1 MGIFTN
7 FNSEEDKMSVGELFA
22 GIGGICLAFRQA
34 GFDIGWA
41 NELDK
46 KAYLTY
52 SKNFNNYAVN
62 EDMRKV
68 NPIDLR
74 SVDVLAGGF
83 PCQSFSI
90 AGYQKGFNDE
100 RGNLFFDILNFID
113 VLRPPVIFLE
123 NVKNLLSH
131 DCGRTFKIIQGE
143 LSNAGYYIKY
153 KVMNTA
159 EYSDVPQNR
168 ERLYIVCFGYK
179 EHYLKFK
186 FPKPVKKTKSIRSL
200 LDSNVSEEFSYK
212 NSRYYDKLK
221 DAMKN
226 PDTLYQWRRTYV
238 RENKKCLCPTLTA
251 NMGTGGHNVP
261 LVLDGDDIRK
271 LTPRECARF
280 QGFPDSF
287 VLPKELP
294 NPELYKQIGN
304 SVSVPVVK
312 AIAKNILA
320 VFE

>member
-1 MGIFTN
+1 MN
-7 FNSEEDKMSVGELFA
+7 VGELFA
-22 GIGGICLAFRQA
+22 GIGGIGLAFKQA

-52 SKNFNNYAVN
+52 SNNFNNYAVN

-68 NPIDLR
+68 NPIDLGP
-74 SVDVLAGGF
+74 VDVLAGGF

-90 AGYQKGFNDE
+90 AGYQKGFNDD
-100 RGNLFFDILNFID
+100 RGNLFFDILSFVD
-113 VLRPPVIFLE
+113 VLQPPVIFLE

-143 LSNAGYYIKY
+143 LSNAGYYIKH

-168 ERLYIVCFGYK
+168 ERLYIICFGYK

-238 RENKKCLCPTLTA
+238 RENKKDLCPTLTA

-294 NPELYKQIGN
+294 NSELYKQIGN

>member
-1 MGIFTN
+1 MN
-7 FNSEEDKMSVGELFA
+7 VGELFA
-22 GIGGICLAFRQA
+22 GIGGIGLAFKQA

-143 LSNAGYYIKY
+143 LSNAGYYIKH

-168 ERLYIVCFGYK
+168 ERLYIVCFGHK

-186 FPKPVKKTKSIRSL
+186 FPKPVKKTKSIRRL
-200 LDSNVSEEFSYK
+200 LDSNVPEEFSYK

-238 RENKKCLCPTLTA
+238 RENKKGLCPTLTA

-294 NPELYKQIGN
+294 NSELYKQIGN

-312 AIAKNILA
+312 EIAKNILA

>member
-1 MGIFTN
+1 MN
-7 FNSEEDKMSVGELFA
+7 VGELFA
-22 GIGGICLAFRQA
+22 GIGGIGLAFKQA

-90 AGYQKGFNDE
+90 AGHHKGFNDE

-113 VLRPPVIFLE
+113 VLQPTVIFLE
-123 NVKNLLSH
+123 NVKNLLTH

-143 LSNAGYYIKY
+143 LVSAGYYIKY

-168 ERLYIVCFGYK
+168 ERLYIVCFGHK

-200 LDSNVSEEFSYK
+200 LDSNISEEFSYK

-221 DAMKN
+221 DVMKN

-238 RENKKCLCPTLTA
+238 RENKKGLCPTLTA

-261 LVLDGDDIRK
+261 LVLDGDGIRK

-294 NPELYKQIGN
+294 NSELYKQIGN
-304 SVSVPVVK
+304 SVSVPIVK

>member
-1 MGIFTN
+1 MN
-7 FNSEEDKMSVGELFA
+7 VGELFA
-22 GIGGICLAFRQA
+22 GIGGIGLAFKQA

-62 EDMRKV
+62 KDMRKV

-123 NVKNLLSH
+123 NVKNLLTH

-143 LSNAGYYIKY
+143 LSTAGYYIKH

-221 DAMKN
+221 DTMKN

-238 RENKKCLCPTLTA
+238 RENKKGLCPTLTA

-261 LVLDGDDIRK
+261 LLLDGDDIRK

-294 NPELYKQIGN
+294 NSELYKQIGN

>member
-1 MGIFTN
+1 MN
-7 FNSEEDKMSVGELFA
+7 VGELFA
-22 GIGGICLAFRQA
+22 GIGGIGLAFKQA

-100 RGNLFFDILNFID
+100 RGNLFFDILNFVD
-113 VLRPPVIFLE
+113 VLRPQVIFLE

-143 LSNAGYYIKY
+143 LSNAGYYIKH
-153 KVMNTA
+153 KVINTA
-159 EYSDVPQNR
+159 EYSDIPQNR

-221 DAMKN
+221 DAIKN
-226 PDTLYQWRRTYV
+226 PNTLYQWRRTYV
-238 RENKKCLCPTLTA
+238 RENKKRLCPTLTA

-261 LVLDGDDIRK
+261 LVLDGNDIRK

-294 NPELYKQIGN
+294 NSELYKQIGN

>member
-1 MGIFTN
+1 MT
-7 FNSEEDKMSVGELFA
+7 VGELFA
-22 GIGGICLAFRQA
+22 GIGGIGLAFKQA

-90 AGYQKGFNDE
+90 AGYQKVFNDE

-123 NVKNLLSH
+123 NVKNLLTH

-143 LSNAGYYIKY
+143 LSTAGYYIKH

-221 DAMKN
+221 DTMKN

-238 RENKKCLCPTLTA
+238 RENKKGLCPTLTA

-294 NPELYKQIGN
+294 NSELYKQIGN

>member
-1 MGIFTN
+1 MN
-7 FNSEEDKMSVGELFA
+7 VGVLFA
-22 GIGGICLAFRQA
+22 GIGGIGLAFKQA

-74 SVDVLAGGF
+74 PVDVLAGGF

-113 VLRPPVIFLE
+113 MLRPPVIFLE

-131 DCGRTFKIIQGE
+131 DCCRTFKIIQGE
-143 LSNAGYYIKY
+143 LSNAGYYIKH

-186 FPKPVKKTKSIRSL
+186 FPKPVKKTKSIRGL

-221 DAMKN
+221 VAMKN

-238 RENKKCLCPTLTA
+238 RENKKGLCPTLTA

-294 NPELYKQIGN
+294 NSELYKQIGN
-304 SVSVPVVK
+304 SISVPVVK

>member
-1 MGIFTN
+1 MN
-7 FNSEEDKMSVGELFA
+7 VGELFA
-22 GIGGICLAFRQA
+22 GIGGIGLAFKKA

-100 RGNLFFDILNFID
+100 RGNLFFDILNFVD

-123 NVKNLLSH
+123 NVKNLLTH

-143 LSNAGYYIKY
+143 LSNAGYYIKH
-153 KVMNTA
+153 KVMNTV

-168 ERLYIVCFGYK
+168 ERLYIVCFGHK

-200 LDSNVSEEFSYK
+200 LDSNVPEEFSYK

-238 RENKKCLCPTLTA
+238 RENKKGLCPTLTA

-261 LVLDGDDIRK
+261 LVLDDDDIRK

-294 NPELYKQIGN
+294 NSELYKQIGN

>member
-1 MGIFTN
+1 MN
-7 FNSEEDKMSVGELFA
+7 VGELFA
-22 GIGGICLAFRQA
+22 GIGGIGLAFKQA

-41 NELDK
+41 NEIDK

-68 NPIDLR
+68 NPIDFGPI
-74 SVDVLAGGF
+74 DVLAGGF

-90 AGYQKGFNDE
+90 AGYQKGFNDD
-100 RGNLFFDILNFID
+100 RGNLFFDILNFVN
-113 VLRPPVIFLE
+113 VLQPPVIFLE
-123 NVKNLLSH
+123 NVKNLLTH

-143 LSNAGYYIKY
+143 LSKAGYYIKH

-168 ERLYIVCFGYK
+168 ERLYIVCFGHK

-186 FPKPVKKTKSIRSL
+186 FPKPIKKTKSIRSL

-221 DAMKN
+221 DVMKN
-226 PDTLYQWRRTYV
+226 PDTLYQWRRTYA
-238 RENKKCLCPTLTA
+238 RENKKGLCPTLTA

-294 NPELYKQIGN
+294 NSELYKQIGN
-304 SVSVPVVK
+304 SVSIPVVK
-312 AIAKNILA
+312 AIAKNIFA
-320 VFE
+320 VFKQ

>member
-1 MGIFTN
+1 MN
-7 FNSEEDKMSVGELFA
+7 VGELFA
-22 GIGGICLAFRQA
+22 GIGGIGLAFKQA

-52 SKNFNNYAVN
+52 SKNFNTYAVN

-143 LSNAGYYIKY
+143 LSNAGYYIKH

-186 FPKPVKKTKSIRSL
+186 FPKPVKKTNSIRSL

-238 RENKKCLCPTLTA
+238 RENKKRLCPTLTA

-294 NPELYKQIGN
+294 NSELYKQIGN

-320 VFE
+320 VF

>member
-1 MGIFTN
+1 MN
-7 FNSEEDKMSVGELFA
+7 VGELFA
-22 GIGGICLAFRQA
+22 GIGGIGLAFKQA

-123 NVKNLLSH
+123 NVKNLLTH

-143 LSNAGYYIKY
+143 LSTAGYYIKH

-238 RENKKCLCPTLTA
+238 RENKKGLCPTLTA

-261 LVLDGDDIRK
+261 LLLDGDDIRK

-294 NPELYKQIGN
+294 NSELYKQIGN

-312 AIAKNILA
+312 EIAKNILA

>member
-1 MGIFTN
+1 MN
-7 FNSEEDKMSVGELFA
+7 VGELFA
-22 GIGGICLAFRQA
+22 GIGGIGLAFKQA

-100 RGNLFFDILNFID
+100 RGNLFFDILNFVD
-113 VLRPPVIFLE
+113 VLRPQVIFLE

-143 LSNAGYYIKY
+143 LSNAGYYIKH

-159 EYSDVPQNR
+159 EYSDIPQNR
-168 ERLYIVCFGYK
+168 ERLYIVCFGHK

-238 RENKKCLCPTLTA
+238 RENKKGLCPTLTA

-294 NPELYKQIGN
+294 NSELYKQIGN
-304 SVSVPVVK
+304 SISVPVVK

>member
-1 MGIFTN
+1 MN
-7 FNSEEDKMSVGELFA
+7 VGELFA
-22 GIGGICLAFRQA
+22 GIGGIGLAFKQA

-123 NVKNLLSH
+123 NVKNLLTH

-143 LSNAGYYIKY
+143 LSTAGYYIKH

-221 DAMKN
+221 DTMKN

-238 RENKKCLCPTLTA
+238 RENKKGLCPTLTA

-261 LVLDGDDIRK
+261 LLLDGDDIRK

-294 NPELYKQIGN
+294 NSELYKQIGN

>member
-1 MGIFTN
+1 MN
-7 FNSEEDKMSVGELFA
+7 VGELFA
-22 GIGGICLAFRQA
+22 GIGGIGLAFKQA

-62 EDMRKV
+62 KDMRKV

-123 NVKNLLSH
+123 NVKNLLTH

-143 LSNAGYYIKY
+143 LSNAGYYIKH

-221 DAMKN
+221 DTMKN

-238 RENKKCLCPTLTA
+238 RENKKGLCPTLTA

-261 LVLDGDDIRK
+261 LLLDGDDIRK

-294 NPELYKQIGN
+294 NSELYKQIGN

>member
-1 MGIFTN
+1 MN
-7 FNSEEDKMSVGELFA
+7 VGELFA
-22 GIGGICLAFRQA
+22 GIGGIGLAFKQA

-123 NVKNLLSH
+123 NVKNLLTH

-143 LSNAGYYIKY
+143 LSTAGYYIKH

-179 EHYLKFK
+179 EHY
-186 FPKPVKKTKSIRSL
+186 RHSL
-200 LDSNVSEEFSYK
+200 SMAQNICKREQKRF
-212 NSRYYDKLK
+212 
-221 DAMKN
+221 MPH
-226 PDTLYQWRRTYV
+226 PD
-238 RENKKCLCPTLTA
+238 
-251 NMGTGGHNVP
+251 G
-261 LVLDGDDIRK
+261 
-271 LTPRECARF
+271 
-280 QGFPDSF
+280 
-287 VLPKELP
+287 
-294 NPELYKQIGN
+294 
-304 SVSVPVVK
+304 
-312 AIAKNILA
+312 
-320 VFE
+320 

>member
-1 MGIFTN
+1 MN
-7 FNSEEDKMSVGELFA
+7 VGELFA
-22 GIGGICLAFRQA
+22 GIGGIGLAFKQA

-41 NELDK
+41 NELDN

-74 SVDVLAGGF
+74 PVDVLAGGF

-113 VLRPPVIFLE
+113 MLRPPVIFLE

-221 DAMKN
+221 VAMKN

-238 RENKKCLCPTLTA
+238 RENKKGLCPTLTA

-294 NPELYKQIGN
+294 NSELYKQIGN
-304 SVSVPVVK
+304 SISVPVVK

>member
-1 MGIFTN
+1 MN
-7 FNSEEDKMSVGELFA
+7 VGELFA
-22 GIGGICLAFRQA
+22 GIGGIGLAFKQA

-46 KAYLTY
+46 KAYITY

-90 AGYQKGFNDE
+90 AGHQKGFNDE

-143 LSNAGYYIKY
+143 LANAGYYIKH

-159 EYSDVPQNR
+159 EYSDIPQNR
-168 ERLYIVCFGYK
+168 ERLYIVCFGHK

-238 RENKKCLCPTLTA
+238 RENKKRLCPTLTA

-294 NPELYKQIGN
+294 NSELYKQIGN
-304 SVSVPVVK
+304 SISVPVVK

>member
-1 MGIFTN
+1 MN
-7 FNSEEDKMSVGELFA
+7 VGELFA
-22 GIGGICLAFRQA
+22 GIGGIGLAFKQA

-113 VLRPPVIFLE
+113 VLRPQVIFLE

-131 DCGRTFKIIQGE
+131 DCGRTFKVIQGE

-159 EYSDVPQNR
+159 EYSDIPQNR

-221 DAMKN
+221 NAMKN

-238 RENKKCLCPTLTA
+238 RENKKGLCPTLTA

-294 NPELYKQIGN
+294 NSELYKQIGN

>member
-1 MGIFTN
+1 MN
-7 FNSEEDKMSVGELFA
+7 VGELFA
-22 GIGGICLAFRQA
+22 GIGGIGLAFKQA

-123 NVKNLLSH
+123 NVKNLLTH

-143 LSNAGYYIKY
+143 LSNAGYYIKH

-221 DAMKN
+221 DTMKN

-238 RENKKCLCPTLTA
+238 RENKKGLCPTLTA

-261 LVLDGDDIRK
+261 LLLDGDDIRK

-294 NPELYKQIGN
+294 NSELYKQIGN

>member
-1 MGIFTN
+1 
-7 FNSEEDKMSVGELFA
+7 
-22 GIGGICLAFRQA
+22 
-34 GFDIGWA
+34 
-41 NELDK
+41 
-46 KAYLTY
+46 
-52 SKNFNNYAVN
+52 
-62 EDMRKV
+62 
-68 NPIDLR
+68 
-74 SVDVLAGGF
+74 
-83 PCQSFSI
+83 
-90 AGYQKGFNDE
+90 
-100 RGNLFFDILNFID
+100 
-113 VLRPPVIFLE
+113 
-123 NVKNLLSH
+123 
-131 DCGRTFKIIQGE
+131 
-143 LSNAGYYIKY
+143 
-153 KVMNTA
+153 MNTT

-186 FPKPVKKTKSIRSL
+186 FPNPVKKTKSIRSL

-221 DAMKN
+221 DVMKN
-226 PDTLYQWRRTYV
+226 SDTLYQWRRTYA
-238 RENKKCLCPTLTA
+238 RENKKGLCPTLTA

-294 NPELYKQIGN
+294 NSELYKQIGN

-320 VFE
+320 VFK

>member
-1 MGIFTN
+1 MN
-7 FNSEEDKMSVGELFA
+7 VGELFA
-22 GIGGICLAFRQA
+22 GIGGIGIAFKQA

-52 SKNFNNYAVN
+52 SKNFNNYAIN

-113 VLRPPVIFLE
+113 VLQPPVIFLE

-168 ERLYIVCFGYK
+168 ERLYIVCFGHK

-186 FPKPVKKTKSIRSL
+186 FPKPVKKTKRIRSL

-238 RENKKCLCPTLTA
+238 RENKKRLCPTLTA

-294 NPELYKQIGN
+294 NSELYKQIGN
-304 SVSVPVVK
+304 SVSVPVVR
-312 AIAKNILA
+312 AIAQNILA